1 MAYYR
6 GLLIEASEKRREGVG
21 SADSDA
27 LATFKA
33 AVDAIDLSERNAS
46 AFHLVGVFTNT
57 GATIGISPAYFDAD
71 DNFIGLGEEVTLTA
85 TATEFDATPE
95 YISRAEFVANLGW
108 AKVRP
113 KITTA
118 ISAGTMD
125 LYMPILVDDYA

>member
-6 GLLIEASEKRREGVG
+6 GLLIEASEKRREGVS

-57 GATIGISPAYFDAD
+57 GATIGISPVYFDED
-71 DNFIGLGEEVTLTA
+71 DNLIGMGEEVTLTA
-85 TATEFDATPE
+85 TDTQFDATPE

-118 ISAGTMD
+118 ISTGTMD